1 MATQPVLPSLPVA
14 SRPRPSTSRS
24 RSTRARL
31 ETARP
36 SLFRHPPAYDFPRSA
51 DLAGRSVRIA
61 PEIPT
66 AFDRPLAA
74 HHKLIGRWVASRDS
88 SATLYTRGD
97 ARRHIEN
104 SFNQAVLG
112 VLDRLTLADLRI
124 VVLNGEEIGPP
135 AVATICESMG
145 QLDLGWI
152 ENSDAPISWRATA
165 YAALEQTLG
174 SALPI
179 FNYQDLFDEISIYYW
194 DGETDDE
201 GARQSLIHYQGADPD
216 DLEEHALPSTMNARK
231 PEWMIAANSVPL
243 AQLPNTLRRAL
254 RRLRQTHEA
263 LRRLPQD
270 HNAWR
275 FNSET
280 LYEYIPGLEECSAL
294 PPLTLVPVE
303 FFAAEVDD
311 VGRHGMEYG
320 FMDVAGLCPL
330 PDADTITHWF
340 ASLEL
345 GTQFLLA
352 AQYLIELDPAKLRGS
367 HVRP

>member
-1 MATQPVLPSLPVA
+1 MATQPVLPSLPA
-14 SRPRPSTSRS
+14 ADRPRRSTSRS

-31 ETARP
+31 ESKP
-36 SLFRHPPAYDFPRSA
+36 SNLFNRPPACGFPRSA

-66 AFDRPLAA
+66 AFDQPLSA
-74 HHKLIGRWVASRDS
+74 HHKLIGRWVASRDR
-88 SATLYTRGD
+88 SAILYTRGD
-97 ARRHIEN
+97 ARRHIETT
-104 SFNQAVLG
+104 FNRAVLDA
-112 VLDRLTLADLRI
+112 LDPLTLADLRI
-124 VVLNGEEIGPP
+124 VVLNGEEVGSP
-135 AVATICESMG
+135 AVATICDSMG

-152 ENSDAPISWRATA
+152 ESSDAPIAWRAAA

-201 GARQSLIHYQGADPD
+201 GARESLIHYQGADPD
-216 DLEEHALPSTMNARK
+216 DLDEHTLPSTMNARK
-231 PEWMIAANSVPL
+231 PEWMVAANSVPL
-243 AQLPNTLRRAL
+243 AQLPNSLRRAL
-254 RRLRQTHEA
+254 RRLRQTHDA

-270 HNAWR
+270 RNAWH

-280 LYEYIPGLEECSAL
+280 LYEYVPGLEECSAL

-330 PDADTITHWF
+330 PDADAITDWF
-340 ASLEL
+340 ASLEV
-345 GTQFLLA
+345 GMQFLLA
-352 AQYLIELDPAKLRGS
+352 VQHLIELDPDKLRGS